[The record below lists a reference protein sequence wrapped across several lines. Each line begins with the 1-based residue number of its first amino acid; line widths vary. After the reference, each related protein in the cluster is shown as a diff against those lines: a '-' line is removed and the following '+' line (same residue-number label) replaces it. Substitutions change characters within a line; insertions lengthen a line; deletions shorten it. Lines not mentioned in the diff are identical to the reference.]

1 MGGGGGGERGD
12 APVGAEY
19 GKCSTR
25 QSPSPP
31 GRSKPVSSVGL
42 ADGCLRQLDRLRLVE
57 ERQACMCGVHPTPS
71 PPPPASLRLYVLY
84 GVGVCAAGASPP
96 PLRGCGRLECPAWGP
111 SPRVRCR
118 ECCSG
123 RGRVGWPKAARG
135 GGGQVRGPPLSV
147 RVWVVEPAPIRW
159 HAHPPWRA
167 VAGGA
172 ARPPVA
178 GKVGA
183 PCPLARARRER
194 ASVLPPGRPSR
205 GEAASPAGGRS
216 AIRPLLLFFL
226 FLPGAGIG
234 VCDVNPAA

>member
-42 ADGCLRQLDRLRLVE
+42 ADGCLRQHDRLRLVE
-57 ERQACMCGVHPTPS
+57 ERLACMCGVHPTPS

-84 GVGVCAAGASPP
+84 GVGDCAAGASPP

-135 GGGQVRGPPLSV
+135 GG
-147 RVWVVEPAPIRW
+147 
-159 HAHPPWRA
+159 
-167 VAGGA
+167 AGA
-172 ARPPVA
+172 
-178 GKVGA
+178 GA
-183 PCPLARARRER
+183 PSLCKGVGGRAGPHPLACTPALAGRRGRGSPTAR
-194 ASVLPPGRPSR
+194 G
-205 GEAASPAGGRS
+205 GQGGRALPS
-216 AIRPLLLFFL
+216 CARAQGEGISVATRPTK
-226 FLPGAGIG
+226 
-234 VCDVNPAA
+234 